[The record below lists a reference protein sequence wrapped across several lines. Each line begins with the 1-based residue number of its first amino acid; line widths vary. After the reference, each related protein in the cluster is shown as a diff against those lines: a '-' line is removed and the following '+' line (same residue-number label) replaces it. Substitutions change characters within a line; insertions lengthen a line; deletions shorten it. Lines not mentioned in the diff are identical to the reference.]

1 MKRQYFWDAIAQI
14 CNPILCPTHLLS
26 YLPTSF
32 WEHPWGAILETR
44 DIWSE
49 WDIWD
54 TDSNWEPKFLTIFVI
69 WQLRMTLDSI
79 RNFFQSDSQSMSHW
93 QWQGHLR
100 AKFHIVISN
109 FQWLCQSNNIVE
121 QKICPDTFL
130 LQLIFLLANHK
141 GRRSIR
147 FSHQKSERCPKESK
161 RSALRNEN
169 RKECQVY
176 QNYNLRLHSAGGC
189 QLE

>member
-1 MKRQYFWDAIAQI
+1 MTKTNTFKE
-14 CNPILCPTHLLS
+14 HLQRA
-26 YLPTSF
+26 T
-32 WEHPWGAILETR
+32 LETCVR
-44 DIWSE
+44 TWIHD
-49 WDIWD
+49 
-54 TDSNWEPKFLTIFVI
+54 NLCCLTIKNDTG
-69 WQLRMTLDSI
+69 QHSH
-79 RNFFQSDSQSMSHW
+79 FFQSDSQSMSHW

-109 FQWLCQSNNIVE
+109 FQWHCQSNNMVE

-189 QLE
+189 RLE